1 MIKEYWQYFL
11 GGVTLFIVVLVGS
24 LLLIFNTVDTGDAD
38 QTNKTLINNLL
49 IRATTM
55 QNTDEA
61 NKYYTTLVEEGLLS
75 EEVRLQQFD
84 FDNPAVYTAWF
95 RHTIEGQRDI
105 AVLVN
110 ERITENNTGETYIT
124 VLSYRYPIN
133 RLGLTHVDGGFVQG
147 DNLYVRTN
155 AVFVSQFQDGQLV
168 ELMGLPEE
176 MYITEQTSVNAKEF
190 RLFEKTLPEAEFE
203 EYLNQLQ
210 GLDHEHGGEE

>member
-84 FDNPAVYTAWF
+84 FDNPAVYTSWF
-95 RHTIEGQRDI
+95 RHMIEGQRDI

-133 RLGLTHVDGGFVQG
+133 RLNLTHVDGGFVQG

>member
-133 RLGLTHVDGGFVQG
+133 RLNLTHVDGGFVQG

-190 RLFEKTLPEAEFE
+190 RLFEKTLPEADFDK
-203 EYLNQLQ
+203 YLEQLQ
-210 GLDHEHGGEE
+210 GHDHEHGGEE